1 MDGNHG
7 YEIHLMDAGRRP
19 LFVVSAIGL
28 TEEEAHDKALELLSL
43 HGGDSFTVKAHHW
56 QT

>member
-1 MDGNHG
+1 MDDNHG

-19 LFVVSAIGL
+19 LFVVSATGL

-43 HGGDSFTVKAHHW
+43 HGGDSFTVKAQPC